1 MSVMPMLSVK
11 IPVGPITVIVKMDI
25 PEMDAPVGTN
35 NFPVRVFLTYSL
47 YFVGSSGIYILYK
60 I

>member
-11 IPVGPITVIVKMDI
+11 IPVGPIAVIVKMDI
-25 PEMDAPVGTN
+25 LEMDAPVGTN

-47 YFVGSSGIYILYK
+47 YFVGSSGIIYIV
-60 I
+60 